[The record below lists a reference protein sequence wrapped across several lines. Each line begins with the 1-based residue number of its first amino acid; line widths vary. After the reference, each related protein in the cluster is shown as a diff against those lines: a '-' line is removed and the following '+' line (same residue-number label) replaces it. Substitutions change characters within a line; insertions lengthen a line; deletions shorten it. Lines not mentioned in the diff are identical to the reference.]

1 MRILWVKAGGLW
13 PLTSGGRIRSF
24 HTIRELSKRHE
35 VSVITTHAPG
45 DDVEELR
52 EQLAG
57 CAGVSAPAYAA
68 DKQGSAGFAAA
79 LARSWA
85 SPLPV
90 DLWRWRIPEVQ
101 RAAADRLASA
111 DIDVCIGDFLSAM
124 PNLPRRARVPVV
136 LFQHNVEHVIW
147 RRLAGTVPAWQR
159 PLVEVE
165 WRKLRRYERSACEG
179 ATLTIAVSEADRKLL
194 ASLAP
199 RATVRATPTGVDTD
213 YFAPREGKGGEA
225 GIAFVGSM
233 DWYPNEDA
241 ALHLMES
248 ILPEVRRELPGIEAT
263 IVGRNPS
270 DRVRAAAAAAGV
282 RVTGTVDDVRPYI
295 ADAAVLVVP
304 LRAAGGTRLKIY
316 EALAMGKAVVS
327 TSVGAEGLPLEA
339 GRHYL
344 QADDPQAFAAAVV
357 SLLRDPERR
366 AALGEAGRRLV
377 VERFSWPQVAQE
389 FELRCR
395 EAIDGA
401 AA

>member
-45 DDVEELR
+45 DDVDELR
-52 EQLAG
+52 AQLAG
-57 CAGVSAPAYAA
+57 CERVTAPAYAA
-68 DKQGSAGFAAA
+68 DKRGSAGFATA

-90 DLWRWRIPEVQ
+90 DLWRWRVPDVQ
-101 RAAADRLASA
+101 RAAADQLAPG
-111 DIDVCIGDFLSAM
+111 DVDVCIGDFLSAM
-124 PNLPRRARVPVV
+124 PNLPRRVQAPVV

-147 RRLAGTVPAWQR
+147 RRLAGTVPSWQR

-165 WRKLRRYERSACEG
+165 WRKLRRYERSACED
-179 ATLTIAVSEADRKLL
+179 ATLTIAVSEADRELL

-213 YFAPREGKGGEA
+213 YFAPRERSGGEA

-241 ALHLMES
+241 ALHLIDS
-248 ILPEVRRELPGIEAT
+248 ILPEVRRELPGVEAT

-295 ADAAVLVVP
+295 AEAAVLVVP

-327 TSVGAEGLPLEA
+327 TSVGAEGLPLED

-344 QADDPQAFAAAVV
+344 RVDDASGFAGAVV
-357 SLLRDPERR
+357 SLLREPARR
-366 AALGEAGRRLV
+366 AALGDAGRTLV
-377 VERFSWPQVAQE
+377 VERFSWPQVTQE

-395 EAIDGA
+395 EAIEGA
-401 AA
+401 VA